1 MQEIIRQIATEI
13 KVHER
18 QVRTAV
24 ELLDGGA
31 TVPFIARY
39 RKEATEGLDDIE
51 LRELEYRL
59 GYLRELTVRR
69 EAILKSIEEQGKLSA
84 ELRAAIVLAATKQD
98 LEDLYL
104 PYKPRRR
111 TKGQIA
117 REAGIEPLADRL
129 FADPLLLPVD
139 EAAAFVKAEKNE
151 NGDDFTTVQAV
162 LDGVRDILSERWAE
176 DAQLVQ
182 QLRQWLWSEGLFS
195 SKLVS
200 GKDENN
206 ARTDPESAKFR
217 DYFDYNEPIGRVPS
231 HRALA
236 VFRGRSLEILD
247 AKLVLPEPAL
257 SASAAP
263 SKGPQFSAGPP
274 QGKLVPSGGSEG
286 PGSAKRGGQP
296 ISLAEG
302 KIALHL
308 GWSHQA
314 RPADDLIRK
323 CVAWAWRVKLSLSL
337 ERDLFTRLREE
348 AEKVAIKVFAD
359 NLRDLLLAAPAGPRV
374 VMGLDPGIRTGVKV
388 AVVDAT
394 GKLVETTT
402 VFPHEPRKDWEGSLH
417 TLGRLCEKHG
427 VNLIAIGN
435 GTASRET
442 DRLAADL
449 IKQVAKISGHPD
461 MQKVVVSEAG
471 ASVYS
476 ASEFASEE
484 MPDVDVSLRGAAS
497 IARRL
502 QDPLAELVKID
513 PKSIGVGQ
521 YQHDVNQ
528 SDLARSLDTVVEDCV
543 NSVGVDLNTASVP
556 LLSRVSGLSQTV
568 AKSVVRWRDANGA
581 FASRADLL
589 KVTGL
594 GAKTFEQSAGFLR
607 LRGGSNPLDM
617 TGVHP
622 ETYSVIEQIIRHTGK
637 PVAELMGRA
646 EMLKTLKP
654 ELFANEKFG
663 VITVKDILAEL
674 EKPGRDPRPDF
685 KVARF
690 NDGIEDIKHL
700 KEGMTLEGTVSNV
713 AAFGA
718 FIDIGVHQDGLV
730 HVSQLSHKFVT
741 DAREVVKTGDIVKV
755 RVTEVDVARKRIG
768 LTMKLGD
775 APAGSRQ
782 APGGAP
788 RDNRF
793 EGARPG
799 QNRGNEGRGGQQPAA
814 AGAMQSAFAKLAG
827 LKK

>member
-1 MQEIIRQIATEI
+1 MQKIIRQIAAEI
-13 KVHER
+13 KVHEH
-18 QVRTAV
+18 QVKTAV

-39 RKEATEGLDDIE
+39 RKEATGGLDDIE
-51 LRELEYRL
+51 LRELEQRL
-59 GYLRELTVRR
+59 SYLRELEDRR
-69 EAILKSIEEQGKLSA
+69 ETVLRNIDEQGKLTPA
-84 ELRAAIVLAATKQD
+84 LRALIEAADTKQD

-104 PYKPRRR
+104 PYKTKRR
-111 TKGQIA
+111 TKGQMA

-129 FADPLLLPVD
+129 FADPSLHPLE
-139 EAAAFVKAEKNE
+139 EAQAFVKAEKNE
-151 NGDDFTTVQAV
+151 SGDDFTTVQAV

-176 DAQLVQ
+176 DALLVQ
-182 QLRQWLWSEGLFS
+182 SLRQWLWSEGLLS

-200 GKDENN
+200 GKDENLLDN
-206 ARTDPESAKFR
+206 AKFR
-217 DYFDYNEPIGRVPS
+217 DYFDYDEPIGRVPS

-236 VFRGRSLEILD
+236 VFRGRGLEILD
-247 AKLVLPEPAL
+247 ARLVLPVPPEPGK
-257 SASAAP
+257 P
-263 SKGPQFSAGPP
+263 S
-274 QGKLVPSGGSEG
+274 
-286 PGSAKRGGQP
+286 
-296 ISLAEG
+296 IAEG

-308 GWSHQA
+308 GWSHKA

-323 CVAWAWRVKLSLSL
+323 CVAWTWRVKLSLSL
-337 ERDLFTRLREE
+337 ERDLFTKLRED

-394 GKLVETTT
+394 GKLVETAT
-402 VFPHEPRKDWEGSLH
+402 VFPHEPRKDWDGSLH
-417 TLGRLCEKHG
+417 LLAKLCEKHG

-442 DRLAADL
+442 DKLAADL
-449 IKQVAKISGHPD
+449 IKIMSKTALAQAGHA
-461 MQKVVVSEAG
+461 QAAIEKVVVSEAG

-476 ASEFASEE
+476 ASEFASQE

-528 SDLARSLDTVVEDCV
+528 SDLARSLSAVVEDCV

-556 LLSRVSGLSQTV
+556 LLARVSGLSQTV

-622 ETYSVIEQIIRHTGK
+622 ETYSVVEKIMAHTGR

-674 EKPGRDPRPDF
+674 EKPARDPRPDF

-690 NDGIEDIKHL
+690 NDGVEDIRDL
-700 KEGMTLEGTVSNV
+700 KEGMLLEGTVSNV

-730 HVSQLSHKFVT
+730 HVSQLSNKFVT

-755 RVTEVDVARKRIG
+755 RVTEVDVARKRIA
-768 LTMKLGD
+768 LSMKLD
-775 APAGSRQ
+775 AAPARRD
-782 APGGAP
+782 AP

-799 QNRGNEGRGGQQPAA
+799 AQNRGGARQGAPQPESST
-814 AGAMQSAFAKLAG
+814 AMESAFSKLAG